1 MRAQHTNI
9 LYILGAENNVCLLSV
24 NCPSIQL
31 ISFRFEHAAR
41 IACSVNA
48 ALVLI
53 RNTEM
58 ISVFKARR

>member
-1 MRAQHTNI
+1 MCRLPHYRGIPYFTSLCSQAKPKTFY
-9 LYILGAENNVCLLSV
+9 L
-24 NCPSIQL
+24 QL

-58 ISVFKARR
+58 ISVFKAK